1 MTSSDCWIEAPEDAK
16 LKKLCAS
23 LNLEAGRDAPY
34 GFNHVLSLPSTSSP
48 GSYWISELHVWARQ
62 QGLAVEGVHSLR
74 IRVPV
79 SRTQLLTFLGDMF
92 WAEED
97 VEKKDNC
104 E

>member
-62 QGLAVEGVHSLR
+62 QGLAVEGVHSFANATADISWR
-74 IRVPV
+74 YV
-79 SRTQLLTFLGDMF
+79 LGRGGR
-92 WAEED
+92 
-97 VEKKDNC
+97 
-104 E
+104 